1 MQNILPQKTLSE
13 STLSEKEWKRQTLLG
28 FVRDLLENNRIPTHF
43 ISSPSDDLTWLDGRL
58 RSDIL
63 RDYQPA
69 LLQEFLSTLKGST
82 IYHIKDTFQCS
93 YSFLCI
99 PGSELTMVCGPVL
112 FEEIRPSRLNDIV
125 AKKQLPQ
132 ELRAVLQNYYLRLP
146 SFPVPSVY
154 YSIFLTLGNCLFGED
169 QYATIYQDMNDID
182 KWYEAYSVQYQNAK
196 NSTMNIEMIEMR
208 YALEAQMLEAVFTGN
223 EAKAMALVSKLSSLT
238 MPHRMS
244 DELRDYKD
252 YTIAFNTLFRK
263 KAEEAGVHPI
273 HIDLCSN
280 QHVQLI
286 EQITSKEQCHTVWSR
301 IVLDY
306 CRLIRKHTLKDYSL
320 LTQKIITY
328 INSDLTADL
337 SLKAMSDW
345 LNVNASYLSTLFKKE
360 VGIPLTDFVNR
371 QRIEQAKKLLVV
383 TELPTKTIAQLCGIP
398 DIYYFSR
405 LFKKRTGITPKLY
418 RESITRNHYIQP
430 YEDVDF
436 K

>member
-1 MQNILPQKTLSE
+1 MQKILNQHP
-13 STLSEKEWKRQTLLG
+13 LLG

-43 ISSPSDDLTWLDGRL
+43 IASSDDLHMLDCGL
-58 RSDIL
+58 RADIL
-63 RDYQPA
+63 QDYKTDLA
-69 LLQEFLSTLKGST
+69 CKFLNNIQEKT
-82 IYHIKDTFQCS
+82 IYHLKDTFQCS
-93 YSFLCI
+93 YSILRI
-99 PGSELTMVCGPVL
+99 PCSDLSMVSGPVL
-112 FEEIRPSRLNDIV
+112 FEEMRPSRLNDITV
-125 AKKQLPQ
+125 RLQIPQ
-132 ELRAVLQNYYLRLP
+132 ELHPILENYYLHLAAFPLP
-146 SFPVPSVY
+146 AVY
-154 YSIFLTLGNCLFGED
+154 YSIFTTLGNYLFGENG
-169 QYATIYQDMNDID
+169 YETVYQDLNDID
-182 KWYEAYSVQYQNAK
+182 EWYENYNRQYSNGED
-196 NSTMNIEMIEMR
+196 SMMNIEMIEIR
-208 YALEAQMLEAVFTGN
+208 YALEAQVLDAVFNGN
-223 EAKAMALVSKLSSLT
+223 ESKAMELVSKLSSVS

-280 QHVQLI
+280 QHVQFI
-286 EQITSKEQCHTVWSR
+286 EQITEKEQCHTVWTR

-320 LTQKIITY
+320 LTRKIITY

-337 SLKAMSDW
+337 SLKAMSEW

-383 TELPTKTIAQLCGIP
+383 TDLPTKTIAQQCGIP

-405 LFKKRTGITPKLY
+405 LFKKRIGVTPKLY
-418 RESITRNHYIQP
+418 RENVTRDHEFQQSARIDPN
-430 YEDVDF
+430 
-436 K
+436 